1 MKKINNLNVKKEH
14 NVLIRNLI
22 IGIILIIV
30 SIVMFMS
37 SYQVSLLEDENMT
50 DLDSIIV
57 SEEESTS
64 KVDKKAYIDVKAS
77 PYRFAVYDDT
87 TDAYYIISDGT
98 YLYIAY
104 MSQSDYMKLSEEDT
118 YESPIRITGY
128 TKLSTKEIKE
138 LAIDAYNY
146 SMENEEDMLTIAD
159 FESYFGEVY
168 LDMTLSDS
176 SNISALI
183 VIGYIISIA
192 GLIISLISIIRLYKF
207 NKSIKK
213 LDDDKIEEL
222 DKEMEDPNAFYYEKA
237 HLYLT
242 QKYIINFGGKFNI
255 IEYKDI
261 LWIYPFIQRVNGIK
275 ASQCLMVLTNDAKT
289 HRIAEIDIITKKK
302 KEVYEEIWNTIISK
316 NPKMLTGYTKENI
329 AIMNDKVKEIKEE
342 KKNNK

>member
-14 NVLIRNLI
+14 NALIRNFI
-22 IGIILIIV
+22 IGIILIIISV
-30 SIVMFMS
+30 VMFVFLN
-37 SYQVSLLEDENMT
+37 QIILQEDEDIK

-57 SEEESTS
+57 SEGGSTS
-64 KVDKKAYIDVKAS
+64 KEDQKSYIDVKAA

-87 TDAYYIISDGT
+87 TDAYYILSDGT

-104 MSQSDYMKLSEEDT
+104 MSQSDYMKLSESET
-118 YESPIRITGY
+118 YEVPIRVTGY
-128 TKLSTKEIKE
+128 TKLSTKEIRE

-168 LDMTLSDS
+168 LDMTKSGS
-176 SNISALI
+176 SNASALM
-183 VIGYIISIA
+183 VISYIISLT
-192 GLIISLISIIRLYKF
+192 GLIVSLISIIRLCKF
-207 NKSIKK
+207 NRSIKK
-213 LDDDKIEEL
+213 MDDDKIEEL

-242 QKYIINFGGKFNI
+242 KNYIVNFGGKFNI

-261 LWIYPFIQRVNGIK
+261 LWIYPFIQRINGIK
-275 ASQCLMVLTNDAKT
+275 ASQSLMVLTNDAKT

-302 KEVYEEIWNTIISK
+302 KEVYEEIWNTIINR
-316 NPKMLTGYTKENI
+316 NPNMLTGYTKENI
-329 AIMNDKVKEIKEE
+329 AIMNDKIKEIKEE
-342 KKNNK
+342 RKNNK